1 MNTNLSTNQSTVE
14 TKEGK
19 AKILECEA
27 GNQNCKMIF
36 KNTLTAFNGQ
46 QVEEKE
52 GKGALNAAI
61 SAKLFGFLNSQKIET
76 HFIKQLSD
84 NTLEVAKL
92 KMIPLEVIVRN
103 YAAGSICKRLGL
115 KQGSKLKKTVVQF
128 HLKDDSLN
136 DPLLTED
143 EIFELG
149 LVTKSDLRQIRNTAL
164 MIDWLLKDLFQQ
176 SGICLADIKLEF
188 GFDQNGQLSLGDEL
202 SPDNMR
208 LWDEF
213 KGGNSNND
221 NNAINKLDKDRFR
234 EGLGNVLENYQTVL
248 DKLTKVLE
256 QPVTTEK
263 TPINV
268 DLYIHPQQGLLDP
281 TGRTLT
287 SAVNQLG
294 FLEVDSIRSGKII
307 ELQLNDLRVNLI
319 DELCERI
326 LVSPASESYE
336 YELYE

>member
-1 MNTNLSTNQSTVE
+1 MNTNLSSLE

-27 GNQNCKMIF
+27 GSQSYKMIF
-36 KNTLTAFNGQ
+36 KNVLTAFNGQ
-46 QVEEKE
+46 QMEEKA
-52 GKGALNAAI
+52 GKGALNATI
-61 SAKLFGFLNSQKIET
+61 SAKLFEFLNSQKIQT
-76 HFIKQLSD
+76 HFLKQLSED
-84 NTLEVAKL
+84 TLEVAKL

-115 KQGSKLKKTVVQF
+115 KQGSKLEKTIVQF
-128 HLKDDSLN
+128 HLKDDALN

-143 EIFELG
+143 EIYELK
-149 LVTKSDLRQIRNTAL
+149 LVSKSELRQIRNTAL
-164 MIDWLLKDLFQQ
+164 MINWLLKDLFEQ
-176 SGICLADIKLEF
+176 SGICLADLKLEF
-188 GFDQNGQLSLGDEL
+188 GFDQKAQLSLGDEL

-208 LWDEF
+208 LWDQFEGENF
-213 KGGNSNND
+213 NHENNT
-221 NNAINKLDKDRFR
+221 IKKLDKDRFR

-256 QPVTTEK
+256 QPITTEK

-268 DLYIHPQQGLLDP
+268 DLYIHPQLGLLDP